1 MKPIIDWITGFFGFI
16 VDMFAAL
23 FDLIAEL
30 IMVLVSCVAFI
41 GKIVTALPLIFT
53 IPVGILIVVCV
64 LYKILGR
71 ETQS

>member
-23 FDLIAEL
+23 FDLLYEL
-30 IMVLVSCVAFI
+30 VMVLVAAVVFVGLVVA
-41 GKIVTALPLIFT
+41 AMPLMFT
-53 IPVGILIVVCV
+53 IPVGVLIVVCV

-71 ETQS
+71 EAQS

>member
-23 FDLIAEL
+23 FDLLYEL
-30 IMVLVSCVAFI
+30 M
-41 GKIVTALPLIFT
+41 FT
-53 IPVGILIVVCV
+53 IPVGVLIVVCV

-71 ETQS
+71 ENQS

>member
-23 FDLIAEL
+23 FDLLYEL
-30 IMVLVSCVAFI
+30 VMVLVAAVVFGRSGSCGYASYVYH
-41 GKIVTALPLIFT
+41 
-53 IPVGILIVVCV
+53 PVGVLIVVCV

-71 ETQS
+71 ENQS